1 MKKIVYILSFLILA
15 SLSCFAQDDQQGP
28 GERIREKMVEYIQDK
43 LNLSK
48 SEAQRFT
55 PIFLD
60 YFRELR
66 STNQQFKGDR
76 LVLQQKIIELRLR
89 YRDQFKPIL
98 GEKRSNDV
106 FVYEHNFVQEVREQL
121 NLRRD
126 NHDDGRANKRF

>member
-15 SLSCFAQDDQQGP
+15 SSSCFAQDDQQGP
-28 GERIREKMVEYIQDK
+28 AERIREKMVEYIQDK

-66 STNQQFKGDR
+66 STNQQFKSDR